1 MVLVLFAS
9 QAVGSVHDL
18 KSNHEVS
25 SFKLTQDD
33 SADAGEDAKAADL
46 TDSIQGLFSDSQAA
60 PAASTK
66 TVATPST
73 HAKASKKNLQPAPTK
88 VKSEAQTAQKKS
100 QAIAIKHGSEAKIP
114 AKAPMKA
121 KVAVKAAKKAHEV
134 KVAAK
139 TMKAVKQAPEAKAT
153 TKTGK
158 KTTLAKP
165 AALKK
170 QKAALLSRGAA
181 KPVVAAVAPSVK
193 VEAPKAKKDE
203 KPKVVPPVQKMVQQ
217 KEKAKKGITAGPQT
231 KAAKAAKAAKALPT
245 KLAAKP
251 KETADLKK
259 AVPKQAASKTKELP
273 LKSVKAV
280 SKPAVAKTAQSNAV
294 TPTKAAEKGKG
305 AAGVKSSAA
314 VTSSKPKMKVKL
326 APTLATRATDTG
338 NLTTALR
345 ALKSKDSDE
354 KNKTKVIEEA
364 VVSLP
369 MASFALG
376 PPKPEKN
383 TTKPKSAG
391 NSTQKTADET
401 REQYLE
407 NEIATL
413 KARLANK
420 SQPAQIKDAP
430 ALKPTAKS
438 SNVHVE
444 DLEHAKQQTHTETAK
459 VEKPVEVTKAPVP
472 MHAEPKPT
480 PAAVPAASLR
490 KKAHPK
496 KAKAEVTPAP
506 PTDDLEQERLN
517 WAQSMG
523 GASALTQA
531 EVIDEGSSQAE
542 VIEDESATADAAS
555 TATTD
560 AASQSEKTVP
570 ASLSWWG
577 WISSFFWK
585 PAAAV
590 APKPA
595 AAVAPKKTALL
606 EARHRRFFKQDMQRT
621 AEATKEES
629 QHIIQVN
636 DAWSQME
643 QEDNAKEEQVRREDA
658 AERER
663 AETPE
668 SPHTPNKGELHGRH
682 GADMSTFWSKLEKE
696 DYGIEH
702 SVDTEDLNEYERLT
716 KEQNTQVEKA
726 AEQVK
731 DNRLSTER
739 DPPLKHADDKLV
751 AIHEPWLRREE
762 RDKEAEKKIH
772 DSPDLQMLQL
782 RHRHRRSK

>member
-1 MVLVLFAS
+1 
-9 QAVGSVHDL
+9 
-18 KSNHEVS
+18 
-25 SFKLTQDD
+25 
-33 SADAGEDAKAADL
+33 
-46 TDSIQGLFSDSQAA
+46 
-60 PAASTK
+60 
-66 TVATPST
+66 
-73 HAKASKKNLQPAPTK
+73 
-88 VKSEAQTAQKKS
+88 
-100 QAIAIKHGSEAKIP
+100 
-114 AKAPMKA
+114 
-121 KVAVKAAKKAHEV
+121 
-134 KVAAK
+134 
-139 TMKAVKQAPEAKAT
+139 
-153 TKTGK
+153 
-158 KTTLAKP
+158 
-165 AALKK
+165 
-170 QKAALLSRGAA
+170 
-181 KPVVAAVAPSVK
+181 
-193 VEAPKAKKDE
+193 
-203 KPKVVPPVQKMVQQ
+203 
-217 KEKAKKGITAGPQT
+217 
-231 KAAKAAKAAKALPT
+231 
-245 KLAAKP
+245 
-251 KETADLKK
+251 
-259 AVPKQAASKTKELP
+259 
-273 LKSVKAV
+273 
-280 SKPAVAKTAQSNAV
+280 
-294 TPTKAAEKGKG
+294 
-305 AAGVKSSAA
+305 
-314 VTSSKPKMKVKL
+314 
-326 APTLATRATDTG
+326 
-338 NLTTALR
+338 
-345 ALKSKDSDE
+345 
-354 KNKTKVIEEA
+354 
-364 VVSLP
+364 
-369 MASFALG
+369 
-376 PPKPEKN
+376 
-383 TTKPKSAG
+383 
-391 NSTQKTADET
+391 
-401 REQYLE
+401 
-407 NEIATL
+407 
-413 KARLANK
+413 
-420 SQPAQIKDAP
+420 
-430 ALKPTAKS
+430 
-438 SNVHVE
+438 
-444 DLEHAKQQTHTETAK
+444 
-459 VEKPVEVTKAPVP
+459 

-702 SVDTEDLNEYERLT
+702 SVDTEDLNEYIRLT
-716 KEQNTQVEKA
+716 KEQDTQVATA

-731 DNRLSTER
+731 DNRLSTDR